1 MHIHTHEYG
10 RHHSGQTEKLH
21 GNEYLTAQKS
31 GIRKPAKAKAAASF
45 KTIWCSLK
53 LRGSLIKF
61 EA

>member
-1 MHIHTHEYG
+1 MYG

-21 GNEYLTAQKS
+21 ENEYPTDQKS
-31 GIRKPAKAKAAASF
+31 DIKKPTKAKAAASF